1 MESRRP
7 RRTRGEAVSEQVD
20 VERLR
25 ALADAI
31 VDASREGDELP
42 ADKMVDAIRAAAAE
56 ITALRE
62 RVAELGRYHDDY
74 PPEDIA
80 ELQADMMRSAQ
91 TCRTALARA
100 EAAEADAARYRYA
113 CSRMSADEVAEIL
126 RTACTQDECNRRF
139 DAAMSE
145 RKEKP

>member
-1 MESRRP
+1 M
-7 RRTRGEAVSEQVD
+7 SEQVD
-20 VERLR
+20 VVGAVVPLTWLYTHCR
-25 ALADAI
+25 AVGMTCVSDSGKWEHDIALFI
-31 VDASREGDELP
+31 VNLQ
-42 ADKMVDAIRAAAAE
+42 AE

-100 EAAEADAARYRYA
+100 EAAEADAARLDWLE
-113 CSRMSADEVAEIL
+113 SRRTDLAAHQGAEPISVWSITGAVFL
-126 RTACTQDECNRRF
+126 NIRAAI

-145 RKEKP
+145 RK

>member
-42 ADKMVDAIRAAAAE
+42 A
-56 ITALRE
+56 E